1 MNEIELYEVLCLGL
15 SDEYG
20 IPYAMYISLIDALY
34 KLSLPLAEE
43 LHSKVRVTEDRAYL
57 PE

>member
-1 MNEIELYEVLCLGL
+1 MSEVELHKALCLGL

-20 IPYAMYISLIDALY
+20 IPYAMYTSLIDALY